1 MTRATLTV
9 ATYETPVGDLT
20 VFADADGA
28 VHAAGMGPMP
38 EVARQLPSASAGLG
52 WEVGEQPDIADAV
65 IAWLDGDADAITSV
79 PVVLEGSEFLVDV
92 WTHLRD
98 VPGGAVV
105 SYAELAEMTGRPRA
119 SRAVG
124 TACAR
129 NRVGI
134 FVPCHRV
141 VQAGGKLGSYG
152 FGGTG
157 IKAQMLRLE
166 GVEVRGSDET
176 ARLVENPAVFERT
189 A

>member
-1 MTRATLTV
+1 METSPLTAAAYAT
-9 ATYETPVGDLT
+9 PWGDLA
-20 VFADADGA
+20 VLADAAGA
-28 VHAAGMGPMP
+28 VHAAGMGTVRA
-38 EVARQLPSASAGLG
+38 VAAQRPVESAQRP
-52 WEVGEQPDIADAV
+52 WEPGEQPQIADALEQ
-65 IAWLDGDADAITSV
+65 WLAGNPDAVTSI
-79 PVVLEGSEFLVDV
+79 PVHLSGPDFLVEV

-105 SYAELAEMTGRPRA
+105 SYGELAEMAGRPRA

-141 VQAGGKLGSYG
+141 VQAGGRLGSYG
-152 FGGTG
+152 FGGTRV
-157 IKAQMLRLE
+157 KAQMLRLE
-166 GVEVRGSDET
+166 GVEVRGDDEG
-176 ARLVENPAVFERT
+176 ARLIEPAEFR